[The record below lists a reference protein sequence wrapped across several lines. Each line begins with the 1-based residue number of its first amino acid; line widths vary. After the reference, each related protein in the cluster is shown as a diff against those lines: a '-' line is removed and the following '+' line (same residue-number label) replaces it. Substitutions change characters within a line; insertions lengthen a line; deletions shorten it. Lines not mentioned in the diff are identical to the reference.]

1 MLTAAQSSDVLNIYW
16 WRWIFPVLAVFLA
29 SFSVNLIG
37 DAMRDA
43 IDPRA
48 NER

>member
-1 MLTAAQSSDVLNIYW
+1 MLSAAQSSEVLKIYW
-16 WRWIFPVLAVFLA
+16 WRWVFPALAVFLV

-37 DAMRDA
+37 DAIRDA